1 MFANNDPILQIY
13 FKDLPKGRRL
23 STKEELELS
32 HRIKTGDIRALNTLV
47 TANLL
52 FVVKVAH
59 NYLNQGMDLQDL
71 ISVGNIG
78 LVTAPPTKV
87 GGFHE
92 PSPVSRLA
100 AGHRSLNRLQP
111 ESEYL

>member
-1 MFANNDPILQIY
+1 MLNNLFQI
-13 FKDLPKGRRL
+13 DLIVYSFEVSDVGVSAGQQVYLRNP
-23 STKEELELS
+23 
-32 HRIKTGDIRALNTLV
+32 KTGNKVKFTLFK
-47 TANLL
+47 TDKDSTGEDTYGWWYQSENGNFKLL
-52 FVVKVAH
+52 
-59 NYLNQGMDLQDL
+59 
-71 ISVGNIG
+71 I
-78 LVTAPPTKV
+78 VTAPPTKV